1 LYSHESSCPFLYSH
15 QFYNFPL
22 NIPLL
27 DRRQSLLTHRGSMQ
41 ARFAAATSNKPRV
54 ESEKS
59 EEGQDAMEEE
69 EKEEEEKDG
78 SSMNTEKKDTG
89 RIEVALPSR
98 RKRRAD
104 DDDSESNIQKGTFA
118 GRQTNTESPAET
130 LAKEMDSV
138 EDPLVMAKEHVARS
152 PEVDI
157 SSLKKYNHRNSQ
169 IMIRMLD
176 FWMSRRSSTL
186 NDARAFLDQDLFAVA
201 LSMMISLN
209 GNGHV
214 FHNLLHIILG
224 CFLYIY

>member
-1 LYSHESSCPFLYSH
+1 
-15 QFYNFPL
+15 
-22 NIPLL
+22 
-27 DRRQSLLTHRGSMQ
+27 MQ